1 MRNTGILIIC
11 ILISGCGLNKS
22 IVEVHTPEVAPAEQA
37 FVSNTH
43 IDSVYT
49 IFREPSGLPVNETKN
64 ILPISSTEK
73 LIAQKN
79 KQAAEKKYQ
88 QQKYAFKQKQSLSKI
103 NDEPTAEKPKM
114 NIWALLGFIFVITGV
129 IPIIG
134 NLVGYIMC
142 IVALNQIQKN
152 PGMYTGKGFAVAG
165 FIIFSIFLVA
175 AIVVALFYFNLVSF
189 NGS

>member
-11 ILISGCGLNKS
+11 ILIGGCGLNKS
-22 IVEVHTPEVAPAEQA
+22 IVEVHTPDVAPAEQP
-37 FVSNTH
+37 FVSNTYL
-43 IDSVYT
+43 DSVYT
-49 IFREPSGLPVNETKN
+49 IFREPSGLPANETKN

-79 KQAAEKKYQ
+79 NQAAEKKYQ
-88 QQKYAFKQKQSLSKI
+88 QPKYAFKQKQVLSKI
-103 NDEPTAEKPKM
+103 NDEPATEKPKM
-114 NIWALLGFIFVITGV
+114 NIWALLGFIFVIAGV

-142 IVALNQIQKN
+142 IVALNQMQKN